1 MSEPSNMNPPGDET
15 PKPAGQEEGTYTQ
28 KFSHAPVA
36 ARVPEKIGKGVFS
49 TGVLVQDG
57 PGEFVLDFLQS
68 LARPPSI
75 VARVIL
81 SPLAMQSFINSL
93 RENFGNFSKT
103 FGPPQPLPK
112 PPNQNRPT
120 IQELYD
126 HFKLPEELMSGVYAN
141 SFLIAHAPSEFV
153 FDFIT
158 GFFPTAAV
166 SCRAYLSAQQIPRLL
181 DTLTTSMVQHQQR
194 FGGAQPQ
201 VPPGAFQI
209 PQQPQ
214 QPPPGGPSNEP
225 LG

>member
-1 MSEPSNMNPPGDET
+1 MSEAQNSGPQGPDDA
-15 PKPAGQEEGTYTQ
+15 PKPTGSDDGTYTQ
-28 KFSHAPVA
+28 KFSHSPVA
-36 ARVPEKIGKGVFS
+36 ARVPEKIGRGIFS

-57 PGEFVLDFLQS
+57 PGEFVLDFLQG

-75 VARVIL
+75 AARVVL
-81 SPLAMQSFINSL
+81 SPIAMVSFVNSL
-93 RENFGNFSKT
+93 KENLGNFTRT
-103 FGPPQPLPK
+103 FGAPAALPK
-112 PPNQNRPT
+112 PPTQNRPT

-181 DTLTTSMVQHQQR
+181 DTLT
-194 FGGAQPQ
+194 
-201 VPPGAFQI
+201 
-209 PQQPQ
+209 
-214 QPPPGGPSNEP
+214 SNT
-225 LG
+225 

>member
-1 MSEPSNMNPPGDET
+1 MSEAQNIGPQGPDDA
-15 PKPAGQEEGTYTQ
+15 PKPAGDDGTYTQ
-28 KFSHAPVA
+28 KFSHSPIA
-36 ARVPEKIGKGVFS
+36 ARVPEKIGRGVFS

-57 PGEFVLDFLQS
+57 PGEFVLDFLQG

-75 VARVIL
+75 AARVVL
-81 SPLAMQSFINSL
+81 SPIAMISFVNSL
-93 RENFGNFSKT
+93 KENLGNFT
-103 FGPPQPLPK
+103 RNFGPPAPLPK
-112 PPNQNRPT
+112 PPTQNRPT

-181 DTLTTSMVQHQQR
+181 ETLTTSLAQHQQR
-194 FGGAQPQ
+194 FGGP
-201 VPPGAFQI
+201 QI
-209 PQQPQ
+209 PQQL
-214 QPPPGGPSNEP
+214 PPPQSPPPAEP
-225 LG
+225 HG